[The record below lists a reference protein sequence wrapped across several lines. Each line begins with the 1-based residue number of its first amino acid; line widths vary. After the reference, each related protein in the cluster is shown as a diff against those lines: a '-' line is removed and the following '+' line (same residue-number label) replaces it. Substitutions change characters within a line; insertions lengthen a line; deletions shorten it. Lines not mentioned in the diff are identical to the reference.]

1 MYWKVSDELSIEGG
15 KVVRGDKLIPPDCLH
30 QKIIS
35 EAHVGHLESTNTK
48 RKIKNDFWWPK
59 MDSHIDILYKD
70 V

>member
-35 EAHVGHLESTNTK
+35 EAHVDHLSPPS
-48 RKIKNDFWWPK
+48 RKGK
-59 MDSHIDILYKD
+59 
-70 V
+70 